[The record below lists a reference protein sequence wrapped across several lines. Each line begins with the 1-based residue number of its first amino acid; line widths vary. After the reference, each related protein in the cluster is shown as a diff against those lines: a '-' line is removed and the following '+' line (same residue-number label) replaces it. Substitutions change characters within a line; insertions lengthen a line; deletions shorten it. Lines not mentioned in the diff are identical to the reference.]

1 MKVILRSFINGVLTI
16 VPIILVVYVVFK
28 TFMFLDSILGN
39 VLKPYLQNDY
49 IPGIGLLATFALIT
63 ILGWMSTKFLTGT
76 IIRLLDRMLE
86 NIPIVKTIYSV
97 IKDTFHSF
105 LGEKKSFSKVAL
117 ITIPGTDIKS
127 IGFVTTEDL
136 ESFYNPLKD
145 YTAVYIQQTFQ
156 IAGVTLL
163 IPKDQIEIIDVKAE
177 DAMKFILSGG
187 MTSKSD
193 KQGLKT
199 NLTSLIKRVI
209 ISDYFTTSILMF

>member
-16 VPIILVVYVVFK
+16 VPIILVVYVVYK
-28 TFMFLDSILGN
+28 SFMFLDSILGN
-39 VLKPYLQNDY
+39 VLKPYLKEDY
-49 IPGIGLLATFALIT
+49 IPGIGLLATLALIT

-76 IIRLLDRMLE
+76 VIRLLDWLLE

-97 IKDTFHSF
+97 IKDTFQSF

-127 IGFVTTEDL
+127 IGFITTEDL
-136 ESFYNPLKD
+136 ENFYDPLKD
-145 YTAVYIQQTFQ
+145 YCAVYIQQTFQ
-156 IAGVTLL
+156 VAGLTLL
-163 IPKDQIEIIDVKAE
+163 IPKDQIEVIDVKAE

-187 MTSKSD
+187 MTSKKE

-199 NLTSLIKRVI
+199 SPLSTSHNEGNE
-209 ISDYFTTSILMF
+209 

>member
-16 VPIILVVYVVFK
+16 VPIILVVYVVYK
-28 TFMFLDSILGN
+28 SFMFLDSILGN
-39 VLKPYLQNDY
+39 VLKPYLKEDY
-49 IPGIGLLATFALIT
+49 IPGIGLLATLALIT

-76 IIRLLDRMLE
+76 VIRLLDRLLE

-97 IKDTFHSF
+97 IKDTFQSF

-127 IGFVTTEDL
+127 LGFITTEDL
-136 ESFYNPLKD
+136 ENFYDPLKD
-145 YTAVYIQQTFQ
+145 YCAVYIQQTFQ
-156 IAGVTLL
+156 VAGLTLL
-163 IPKDQIEIIDVKAE
+163 IPKDQIEVIDVKAE

-187 MTSKSD
+187 MTSKKE

-199 NLTSLIKRVI
+199 SPLSMNDNQDNIEKSNL
-209 ISDYFTTSILMF
+209 